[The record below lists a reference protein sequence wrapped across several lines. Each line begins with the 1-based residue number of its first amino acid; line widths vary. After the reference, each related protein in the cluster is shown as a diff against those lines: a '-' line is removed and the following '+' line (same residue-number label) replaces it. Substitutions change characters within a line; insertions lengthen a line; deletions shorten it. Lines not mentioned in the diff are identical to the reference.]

1 MTRDW
6 TRIVM
11 KGTAQVIPAVCPNC
25 LGPADQ
31 RLRYGYKGLEGWVTR
46 TTFYQT
52 FAYCPACLPQAAS
65 ASRLGRWGWTGVGLG
80 LVAAVAGAIL
90 LGDAL
95 RDPATGVCTNLNA
108 NLAIAG
114 SAALGVTTGLLTYL
128 AARLL
133 KRRRHPLR
141 PGQAVWGRAAFYT
154 GAARWGLHRDTAVYL
169 AARPEWIAALARANP
184 EQLDGPAYQQA
195 TGEAQPAP
203 IAGARPFG
211 PA

>member
-1 MTRDW
+1 MARSW
-6 TRIVM
+6 SRIVL

-52 FAYCPACLPQAAS
+52 FAYCPACAPQAVS
-65 ASRLGRWGWTGVGLG
+65 ATGLRRWGWTGVAVGF
-80 LVAAVAGAIL
+80 VAAIAGALL
-90 LGDAL
+90 LGQAL
-95 RDPATGVCTNLNA
+95 QDPGAGACTPLQA

-114 SAALGVTTGLLTYL
+114 AGVIGVAAGFLTYVL
-128 AARLL
+128 ARSL

-141 PGQAVWGRAAFYT
+141 PGQAVWGRAAYYA
-154 GAARWGLHRDTAVYL
+154 GAGRWGLDHGTAVYL

-184 EQLDGPAYQQA
+184 EQLDAPAFQQA
-195 TGEAQPAP
+195 TGEAKPAP
-203 IAGARPFG
+203 AAEGRPFG